1 MSELPEILNTRE
13 AADYVRLSKPT
24 LERFRCSGD
33 GPKFLK
39 LSGAAVR
46 YRRRDLDAWIASRLV
61 SSTSEV
67 PHAA

>member
-13 AADYVRLSKPT
+13 AAHYVRLSKPT

-46 YRRRDLDAWIASRLV
+46 YRRCDLDAWLSSRV
-61 SSTSEV
+61 ITSTSEI
-67 PHAA
+67 PA